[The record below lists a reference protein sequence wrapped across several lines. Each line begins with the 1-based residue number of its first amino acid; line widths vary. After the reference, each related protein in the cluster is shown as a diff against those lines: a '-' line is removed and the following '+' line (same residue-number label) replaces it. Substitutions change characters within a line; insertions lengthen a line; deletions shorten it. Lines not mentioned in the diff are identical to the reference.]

1 MRRRNYMK
9 RQCPSNVCQWAFF
22 ALLNPAT
29 ANAQGLNEF
38 QTDLAAGT
46 VHAAAQIGGHGI
58 VSYGDRPRWGTND
71 NKYHQAI
78 HECGVQRTGDN
89 ERRKLLA
96 GLALGTLAVIFPFV
110 IALGHNTLWAGS
122 PITAQSFGALAIDG
136 SLASQSASEI
146 QEGQGPGRYVPG
158 AALVAFYGILILIG
172 CISIYM
178 GIRDAWIA
186 TMYGND
192 MYGTSMPFKSSK
204 VLGHLI
210 FGFGLV
216 FINKTQCMVMLT
228 FGGTERMCW

>member
-1 MRRRNYMK
+1 MK

-46 VHAAAQIGGHGI
+46 VHAAAQIGGAMGLFLMVTALGGALMI
-58 VSYGDRPRWGTND
+58 ISTIKRYMN
-71 NKYHQAI
+71 A
-78 HECGVQRTGDN
+78 ESN
-89 ERRKLLA
+89 ERETMNGGKLLA

>member
-1 MRRRNYMK
+1 MGLFLMVTALGGALMIISTIKRYM
-9 RQCPSNVCQWAFF
+9 
-22 ALLNPAT
+22 
-29 ANAQGLNEF
+29 NAE
-38 QTDLAAGT
+38 
-46 VHAAAQIGGHGI
+46 
-58 VSYGDRPRWGTND
+58 S
-71 NKYHQAI
+71 
-78 HECGVQRTGDN
+78 N
-89 ERRKLLA
+89 ERETMNGGKLLA

>member
-1 MRRRNYMK
+1 MK
-9 RQCPSNVCQWAFF
+9 MLCPSNVRQWAFF
-22 ALLNPAT
+22 TLLTPAT
-29 ANAQGLNEF
+29 ANAQGLNGF

-46 VHAAAQIGGHGI
+46 VHAAAQIGGAMGLFLMVTVLGGSLMI
-58 VSYGDRPRWGTND
+58 ISTIKRYMN
-71 NKYHQAI
+71 A
-78 HECGVQRTGDN
+78 ESN
-89 ERRKLLA
+89 ERETMNGGKLLA

-110 IALGHNTLWAGS
+110 IALGHNTLWAGA

-186 TMYGND
+186 IMYGND

-216 FINKTQCMVMLT
+216 FINKAQCMVMLT
-228 FGGTERMCW
+228 FGGTENMCW